1 MIDQVSTHY
10 ANLTIP
16 GVLPLQ
22 EKTFEVAVPLR
33 QAADQTGVQYH
44 RLRKAAG
51 DGRLPAHKM
60 GNQYM
65 VLLSEVLYFLQ
76 QGDRRRRLSDS
87 LEGLTLPPRLAGQ
100 AVATRET
107 TGPQPQAAK
116 SSKGDPMALA
126 RIITITA
133 PKGGTGKTTT
143 TLNLG
148 AALAELGYRVLLV
161 DSDPQGNL
169 TLCAGI
175 EASQL
180 KSSLDSA
187 IKHYLATFTPQIEP
201 VIIQSPVGLDI
212 VPSNIRLAGTADEM
226 LINSQGV
233 WVLQKLLRSV
243 RSRYDFILIDTLPSL
258 GVLVKNALVAA
269 QEIIIPHE
277 SEPLSTEAVAMM
289 LKQVD
294 IIRRSELNTDLK
306 IAGILLTKVTKSKLH
321 REVVDFTRDE
331 FGKQVRVFDTIIE
344 RSVQFAEAQGLHK
357 TMLAYKPKD
366 KGAQAYRN
374 LAQELLS
381 GSNANSYRESAARL
395 AVTEERMNG

>member
-1 MIDQVSTHY
+1 M
-10 ANLTIP
+10 
-16 GVLPLQ
+16 Q
-22 EKTFEVAVPLR
+22 EKTFEIAVPLR
-33 QAADQTGVQYH
+33 LAADQTGVQYH

-51 DGRLPAHKM
+51 DGRLPAQKM

-65 VLLSEVLYFLQ
+65 VRLSEVLRFLQ
-76 QGDRRRRLSDS
+76 QGDRRRRFPPGLQDLALS
-87 LEGLTLPPRLAGQ
+87 PRLAGQ
-100 AVATRET
+100 VAATRET
-107 TGPQPQAAK
+107 TGPQAGKPN
-116 SSKGDPMALA
+116 KGEPMALA

-161 DSDPQGNL
+161 DCDPQGNL
-169 TLCAGI
+169 TLSAGL

-180 KSSLDSA
+180 KNSLDSA
-187 IKHYLATFTPQIEP
+187 IKQYLATFTPQLEP
-201 VIIQSPVGLDI
+201 VIIKAPVGLDI

-243 RSRYDFILIDTLPSL
+243 RTRYDFILIDTLPSL

-294 IIRRSELNTDLK
+294 IIRRSELNSDLK

-344 RSVQFAEAQGLHK
+344 RSVQFAEAQGLRK

-374 LAQELLS
+374 LAQELLY
-381 GSNANSYRESAARL
+381 GSEALSYRETAGL
-395 AVTEERMNG
+395 AVTEEHING

>member
-1 MIDQVSTHY
+1 MIYFQKQVFYNQFS
-10 ANLTIP
+10 P
-16 GVLPLQ
+16 WSLPLQ
-22 EKTFEVAVPLR
+22 EKTFEVPVPLR

-51 DGRLPAHKM
+51 DGRLIAQKM

-65 VLLSEVLYFLQ
+65 VLLSDVQHFLQ

-87 LEGLTLPPRLAGQ
+87 LDDIAPFPLLDGQ
-100 AVATRET
+100 APAARET
-107 TGPQPQAAK
+107 TGSQVAK
-116 SSKGDPMALA
+116 AIKRDPLALA
-126 RIITITA
+126 RVITITA

-148 AALAELGYRVLLV
+148 AALAEMGYRVLLV
-161 DSDPQGNL
+161 DCDPQGNL
-169 TLCAGI
+169 TLSSGI

-180 KSSLDSA
+180 KNSLDSA

-201 VIIQSPVGLDI
+201 VIMQAPVGLDI

-258 GVLVKNALVAA
+258 GVLVKNSLVAA

-294 IIRRSELNTDLK
+294 IIKRSELNSELK

-321 REVVDFTRDE
+321 REVVEFTRSE
-331 FGKQVRVFDTIIE
+331 FGKQVRVFNTIIE

-357 TMLAYKPKD
+357 TMLSYKPKD

-374 LAQELLS
+374 LAQELIF
-381 GSNANSYRESAARL
+381 GSDAVNYNEIEEDL
-395 AVTEERMNG
+395 AVTEESR

>member
-1 MIDQVSTHY
+1 
-10 ANLTIP
+10 
-16 GVLPLQ
+16 LQ

-65 VLLSEVLYFLQ
+65 VLLSEVLHFLQ
-76 QGDRRRRLSDS
+76 QGDRRRRFSDT
-87 LEGLTLPPRLAGQ
+87 LEGLAPPPRLAGQ

-107 TGPQPQAAK
+107 TGPQAGTA
-116 SSKGDPMALA
+116 SKGDPMALA

-180 KSSLDSA
+180 KNSLDSA

-243 RSRYDFILIDTLPSL
+243 RARYDFILIDTLPSL

-294 IIRRSELNTDLK
+294 IIRRSELNSDLK

-321 REVVDFTRDE
+321 REVADFTRDE
-331 FGKQVRVFDTIIE
+331 FGKQVRVFDTVIE
-344 RSVQFAEAQGLHK
+344 RSVQFAEAQGLRK

-374 LAQELLS
+374 LAQELLY
-381 GSNANSYRESAARL
+381 GSEANSYRESAAKL
-395 AVTEERMNG
+395 AVSEERING

>member
-1 MIDQVSTHY
+1 M
-10 ANLTIP
+10 
-16 GVLPLQ
+16 Q
-22 EKTFEVAVPLR
+22 EKTFEVPVPLR

-51 DGRLPAHKM
+51 DGRLPAQKM
-60 GNQYM
+60 GNQYV
-65 VLLSEVLYFLQ
+65 VLVSEVQRFLQ
-76 QGDRRRRLSDS
+76 QGDRRRRFPDG
-87 LEGLTLPPRLAGQ
+87 LEDDITPYSFSASH
-100 AVATRET
+100 AAAARET
-107 TGPQPQAAK
+107 TGPQVVK
-116 SSKGDPMALA
+116 VSKGDSMALA
-126 RIITITA
+126 RVITITA

-161 DSDPQGNL
+161 DCDPQGNL
-169 TLCAGI
+169 TLSAGI

-180 KSSLDSA
+180 KNSLDSA

-201 VIIQSPVGLDI
+201 VIIQAPVGLDV

-294 IIRRSELNTDLK
+294 IIKRSELNSELK

-331 FGKQVRVFDTIIE
+331 FGKQVRVFNTIIE

-357 TMLAYKPKD
+357 TILAYKPKD

-374 LAQELLS
+374 LAQELLY
-381 GSNANSYRESAARL
+381 GSEAIKYKETEEDL
-395 AVTEERMNG
+395 AVREESR

>member
-1 MIDQVSTHY
+1 M
-10 ANLTIP
+10 
-16 GVLPLQ
+16 Q
-22 EKTFEVAVPLR
+22 EKTFEVPVPLR

-51 DGRLPAHKM
+51 DGRLIAQKM
-60 GNQYM
+60 GNQYV
-65 VLLSEVLYFLQ
+65 VLVSEVQRFLQ
-76 QGDRRRRLSDS
+76 QGDRRRRFPDGMEDDMTSF
-87 LEGLTLPPRLAGQ
+87 PFPAGQ
-100 AVATRET
+100 ATAATRET
-107 TGPQPQAAK
+107 TGPHLVKA
-116 SSKGDPMALA
+116 SKGDPMALA
-126 RIITITA
+126 RVITITA

-161 DSDPQGNL
+161 DCDPQGNL
-169 TLCAGI
+169 TLSAGI

-180 KSSLDSA
+180 KNSLDSA

-201 VIIQSPVGLDI
+201 VIIQAPVGLDV

-294 IIRRSELNTDLK
+294 IIKRSELNSELK

-331 FGKQVRVFDTIIE
+331 FGKQVRVFNTIIE

-357 TMLAYKPKD
+357 TILAYKPKD

-374 LAQELLS
+374 LAQELLY
-381 GSNANSYRESAARL
+381 GSDAISYSAVEEDL
-395 AVTEERMNG
+395 AVSEEMR